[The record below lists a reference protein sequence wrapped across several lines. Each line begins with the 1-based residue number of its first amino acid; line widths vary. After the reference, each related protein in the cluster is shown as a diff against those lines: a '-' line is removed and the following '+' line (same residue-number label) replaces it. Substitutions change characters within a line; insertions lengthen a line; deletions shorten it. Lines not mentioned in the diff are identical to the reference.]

1 MQTPGRTTEP
11 QTPMIPMER
20 RSDVLM
26 TERLQRAT
34 EESKNLERPQTQVLG
49 RIISQMEDMNGAMK
63 DIREQIRADA
73 QAKRKYFREEQK
85 LIKKDSDNL
94 NSVKSSLLVGLR
106 GAGAFLAAGSGA
118 AELQKGNIGGAA
130 QGFGLAGLL
139 MAPEILEFLTGS
151 VINVLA
157 LKGLIG
163 GGKGGATSNI
173 VAGASK
179 TKNPLLLISALAA
192 SLLIPALA
200 KTGQTGDQRR
210 QELATRNITGEQ
222 TINKPDVSRFRTQ
235 LDRFDRI
242 LSGISVDRRKSED
255 TNTIDLNNIERDI
268 KGDKRVEV
276 PKDEKEKNFF
286 DKVKNFF
293 NFNKEE
299 EKEKETAKKEIKTE
313 EDLLS
318 FEGGETNVEVS
329 QKMEGDNI
337 NIEGGNVESNITL
350 TQDLSGDNIFDNR
363 LTNIFES
370 NEELASALLPN
381 SDIKQMGRELNST
394 TTNNVIDLSS
404 DTNESQPQS
413 SGFSGIAAKP
423 ATVFVSTKFTSG
435 GGVIDRF
442 ESATSL
448 RTYGAFS

>member
-1 MQTPGRTTEP
+1 MQTPGRQTEP

-26 TERLQRAT
+26 TERLQRVT
-34 EESKNLERPQTQVLG
+34 EETKNLERPQTQVLG

-63 DIREQIRADA
+63 DMRDQIRSDMI
-73 QAKRKYFREEQK
+73 AKRKYFREEQK
-85 LIKKDSDNL
+85 LLKKDSDNL
-94 NSVKSSLLVGLR
+94 SNVKSGLLMGLR

-173 VAGASK
+173 VRGASK

-192 SLLIPALA
+192 SLLVPALA
-200 KTGQTGDQRR
+200 KSWQTSDQRR
-210 QELATRNITGEQ
+210 QELATKNITGDQ

-242 LSGISVDRRKSED
+242 LSGISVDRKKSED
-255 TNTIDLNNIERDI
+255 TNTINLNNIERDV

-276 PKDEKEKNFF
+276 PKGEKEENFF

-293 NFNKEE
+293 NFNKEKEE
-299 EKEKETAKKEIKTE
+299 EKENKTE
-313 EDLLS
+313 KKSDDISL
-318 FEGGETNVEVS
+318 EGGETNIDVS
-329 QKMEGDNI
+329 QNMEGDNI
-337 NIEGGNVESNITL
+337 NIEGGNIEGSNIAI
-350 TQDLSGDNIFDNR
+350 TQDLSGNNIFEDR
-363 LTNIFES
+363 ITNIFES
-370 NEELASALLPN
+370 NDEVVSASLPN
-381 SDIKQMGRELNST
+381 SDLKQMRNEISST
-394 TTNNVIDLSS
+394 TTNNLIDLSGN
-404 DTNESQPQS
+404 TNESQPAP

>member
-1 MQTPGRTTEP
+1 MQTPGRQTEP

-26 TERLQRAT
+26 TERLQRVT
-34 EESKNLERPQTQVLG
+34 EETKNLERPQTQVLG

-63 DIREQIRADA
+63 DMRDQIRSDMI
-73 QAKRKYFREEQK
+73 AKRKYFREEQK
-85 LIKKDSDNL
+85 LLKKDSDNL
-94 NSVKSSLLVGLR
+94 SNVKSSLLMGLR
-106 GAGAFLAAGSGA
+106 GAGALVSAGSGL

-139 MAPEILEFLTGS
+139 MAPEIVEFLTGS

-157 LKGLIG
+157 LKGIIG

-173 VAGASK
+173 VRGASK

-242 LSGISVDRRKSED
+242 LSGISIDRRKTED
-255 TNTIDLNNIERDI
+255 TIDLDNIERDI
-268 KGDKRVEV
+268 KGDKRLEV
-276 PKDEKEKNFF
+276 PQDEKEGNFF
-286 DKVKNFF
+286 DKIKNFF
-293 NFNKEE
+293 NFNKEKEE
-299 EKEKETAKKEIKTE
+299 EKDNKIEKKSEEI
-313 EDLLS
+313 S
-318 FEGGETNVEVS
+318 FEGGETNIDLS
-329 QKMEGDNI
+329 QNTEGDNI
-337 NIEGGNVESNITL
+337 NIEGANIEGSNIAI
-350 TQDLSGDNIFDNR
+350 TQDLSGNNIFEDR
-363 LTNIFES
+363 ITNIFES
-370 NEELASALLPN
+370 NDEVASASLPN
-381 SDIKQMGRELNST
+381 SDLKQMRNEISST
-394 TTNNVIDLSS
+394 TTNNLIDLSGN
-404 DTNESQPQS
+404 TNESQPAP

-423 ATVFVSTKFTSG
+423 ATVYVSTKFTSG

>member
-1 MQTPGRTTEP
+1 MQTPGRQTEP

-26 TERLQRAT
+26 TERLQKVT
-34 EESKNLERPQTQVLG
+34 EETKNLERPQTQVLG

-63 DIREQIRADA
+63 DMRDQIRSDMI
-73 QAKRKYFREEQK
+73 AKRKYFREEQK
-85 LIKKDSDNL
+85 LLKKDSDNL
-94 NSVKSSLLVGLR
+94 SNVKSGLLMGLR
-106 GAGAFLAAGSGA
+106 GAGAFVSAGSGL

-139 MAPEILEFLTGS
+139 MAPEIVEFLTGS

-157 LKGLIG
+157 LKGIIG

-173 VAGASK
+173 VRGASK

-192 SLLIPALA
+192 SLLVPALA
-200 KTGQTGDQRR
+200 KSGQTSDQRR
-210 QELATRNITGEQ
+210 QELATNVITGEQ

-242 LSGISVDRRKSED
+242 LSGISLDKGKSED
-255 TNTIDLNNIERDI
+255 TIDFDNIGREAK
-268 KGDKRVEV
+268 KGDKRVEILE
-276 PKDEKEKNFF
+276 EKKEISKIPFYDQIKNFF
-286 DKVKNFF
+286 SKKEK
-293 NFNKEE
+293 KEE
-299 EKEKETAKKEIKTE
+299 KVEKVENIDEEIS
-313 EDLLS
+313 L
-318 FEGGETNVEVS
+318 EGGETNIDVA
-329 QKMEGDNI
+329 QNMEGNNF
-337 NIEGGNVESNITL
+337 NIEGVNVEGSNIAI
-350 TQDLSGDNIFDNR
+350 TQDLSGNNIFEDR
-363 LTNIFES
+363 ITNIFES
-370 NEELASALLPN
+370 NDEVASASLPN
-381 SDIKQMGRELNST
+381 SDLKQMRNEISST
-394 TTNNVIDLSS
+394 TTNNLIDLSGN
-404 DTNESQPQS
+404 TNESQPAP

-423 ATVFVSTKFTSG
+423 ATVYVSTKFTSG

>member
-34 EESKNLERPQTQVLG
+34 EETKNLERPQTQVMG

-73 QAKRKYFREEQK
+73 QAKRKYFRDEQK

-139 MAPEILEFLTGS
+139 MAPEIIEFLTGS
-151 VINVLA
+151 VVNVLA

-173 VAGASK
+173 VRGASK

-210 QELATRNITGEQ
+210 QELATKNITGDL

-242 LSGISVDRRKSED
+242 LSGITFDRRKSND
-255 TNTIDLNNIERDI
+255 TNTINLNNIERDV

-276 PKDEKEKNFF
+276 PKNEKEENFF
-286 DKVKNFF
+286 DKIKNFF
-293 NFNKEE
+293 NFNKEKEE
-299 EKEKETAKKEIKTE
+299 EKENKTE
-313 EDLLS
+313 KKSDKISL
-318 FEGGETNVEVS
+318 EGGETNIDMS
-329 QKMEGDNI
+329 QNMEGDNI
-337 NIEGGNVESNITL
+337 NIEGGNIEGSNIAI
-350 TQDLSGDNIFDNR
+350 TQDISGDNIFDNR

-381 SDIKQMGRELNST
+381 SDIKQMGREINST

-404 DTNESQPQS
+404 NTNESQPQP

>member
-1 MQTPGRTTEP
+1 MQTPGRQTEP

-26 TERLQRAT
+26 TERLQRVT
-34 EESKNLERPQTQVLG
+34 EETKNLERPQTQVLG

-63 DIREQIRADA
+63 DMRDQIRSDMI
-73 QAKRKYFREEQK
+73 AKRKYFREEQK
-85 LIKKDSDNL
+85 LLKKDSDNL
-94 NSVKSSLLVGLR
+94 SNVKSGLLMGLR
-106 GAGAFLAAGSGA
+106 GAGALVSAGSGL

-139 MAPEILEFLTGS
+139 MAPEIVEFLTGS

-157 LKGLIG
+157 LKGIIG

-173 VAGASK
+173 VRGASK

-200 KTGQTGDQRR
+200 KSGQTSDQRR
-210 QELATRNITGEQ
+210 QELATNVITGEQ

-242 LSGISVDRRKSED
+242 LSGISLDNGKSED
-255 TNTIDLNNIERDI
+255 TINLDNVEREVK
-268 KGDKRVEV
+268 KGDKRVEISE
-276 PKDEKEKNFF
+276 EKKEISKIPFYDQIKNFF
-286 DKVKNFF
+286 SKKEK
-293 NFNKEE
+293 KEE
-299 EKEKETAKKEIKTE
+299 KVEKIDEEIS
-313 EDLLS
+313 L
-318 FEGGETNVEVS
+318 EGGETNIDVA
-329 QKMEGDNI
+329 QNMEGDNI
-337 NIEGGNVESNITL
+337 NVEGGNIEGSNIAI

-370 NEELASALLPN
+370 NLELASASLPN
-381 SDIKQMGRELNST
+381 SDIKQMGREINST

-404 DTNESQPQS
+404 NTNESQPAP

-423 ATVFVSTKFTSG
+423 ATVYVSTKFTSG

>member
-1 MQTPGRTTEP
+1 MQTPGRQTEP

-26 TERLQRAT
+26 TERLQRVT
-34 EESKNLERPQTQVLG
+34 EETKNLERPQTQVLG
-49 RIISQMEDMNGAMK
+49 RIISQIEDMNGAMK
-63 DIREQIRADA
+63 DMRDQIRSDMI
-73 QAKRKYFREEQK
+73 AKRKYFREEQK
-85 LIKKDSDNL
+85 LLKKDSDNL
-94 NSVKSSLLVGLR
+94 SNVKSSLLMGLR
-106 GAGAFLAAGSGA
+106 GAGALVSAGSGL

-139 MAPEILEFLTGS
+139 MAPEIVEFLTGS

-157 LKGLIG
+157 LKGIIG

-173 VAGASK
+173 VRGASK

-242 LSGISVDRRKSED
+242 LSGISIDRRKTED
-255 TNTIDLNNIERDI
+255 TIDLDNIERDI
-268 KGDKRVEV
+268 KGDKRLEV
-276 PKDEKEKNFF
+276 PQDEKEGNFF
-286 DKVKNFF
+286 DKIKNFF
-293 NFNKEE
+293 NFNKEKEE
-299 EKEKETAKKEIKTE
+299 EKDNKIEKKSEEI
-313 EDLLS
+313 S
-318 FEGGETNVEVS
+318 FEGGETNIDLS
-329 QKMEGDNI
+329 QNTEGDNI
-337 NIEGGNVESNITL
+337 NIEGANIEGSNIAI
-350 TQDLSGDNIFDNR
+350 TQDLSGNNIFEDR
-363 LTNIFES
+363 ITNIFES
-370 NEELASALLPN
+370 NDEVASASLPN
-381 SDIKQMGRELNST
+381 SDLKQMRNEISST
-394 TTNNVIDLSS
+394 TTNNLIDLSGN
-404 DTNESQPQS
+404 TNESQPAP

-423 ATVFVSTKFTSG
+423 ATVYVSTKFTSG

>member
-1 MQTPGRTTEP
+1 MQTPGRQTEP

-106 GAGAFLAAGSGA
+106 GAGAFLAAGSGVS
-118 AELQKGNIGGAA
+118 ELQKGNIGGAA

-139 MAPEILEFLTGS
+139 MAPEIIEFLTGS

-163 GGKGGATSNI
+163 GGRGGATSNI
-173 VAGASK
+173 VSGASK

-210 QELATRNITGEQ
+210 QELATKNITGEQ

-235 LDRFDRI
+235 LNRFDRI
-242 LSGISVDRRKSED
+242 LSGITVDRRKTED
-255 TNTIDLNNIERDI
+255 TIDFSNIERDM
-268 KGDKRVEV
+268 KNDKRVEI
-276 PKDEKEKNFF
+276 PQEEKEGNFF
-286 DKVKNFF
+286 DKIKNFF
-293 NFNKEE
+293 NFNKKEE
-299 EKEKETAKKEIKTE
+299 ENKENKNEKKSDEIS
-313 EDLLS
+313 L
-318 FEGGETNVEVS
+318 EGGETNIEVS
-329 QKMEGDNI
+329 QNMEGDNI
-337 NIEGGNVESNITL
+337 NVEGANIEGSNIAI

-363 LTNIFES
+363 FTNIFES
-370 NEELASALLPN
+370 NEELASASLPN
-381 SDIKQMGRELNST
+381 SDIKQMSREINST
-394 TTNNVIDLSS
+394 TTNNIIDLSS
-404 DTNESQPQS
+404 DTNESQTQS
-413 SGFSGIAAKP
+413 SGFSGVAAKP

>member
-1 MQTPGRTTEP
+1 MQTPGRQTEP

-26 TERLQRAT
+26 TERLQRVT
-34 EESKNLERPQTQVLG
+34 EETKNLERPQTQVLG

-63 DIREQIRADA
+63 DMRDQIRSDMI
-73 QAKRKYFREEQK
+73 AKRKYFREEQK
-85 LIKKDSDNL
+85 LLKKDSDNL
-94 NSVKSSLLVGLR
+94 SNVKSGLLMGLR

-173 VAGASK
+173 VRGASK

-192 SLLIPALA
+192 SLLVPALA
-200 KTGQTGDQRR
+200 KSGQTSDQRR
-210 QELATRNITGEQ
+210 QELATKNITGDQ

-242 LSGISVDRRKSED
+242 LSGISVDRKKSED
-255 TNTIDLNNIERDI
+255 TNTINLNNIERDV

-276 PKDEKEKNFF
+276 PKGEKEENFF

-293 NFNKEE
+293 NFNKEKEE
-299 EKEKETAKKEIKTE
+299 EKENKTE
-313 EDLLS
+313 KKSDDISL
-318 FEGGETNVEVS
+318 EGGETNIDVS
-329 QKMEGDNI
+329 QNMEGDNI
-337 NIEGGNVESNITL
+337 NIEGGNIEGSNIAI
-350 TQDLSGDNIFDNR
+350 TQDLSGNNIFEDR
-363 LTNIFES
+363 ITNIFES
-370 NEELASALLPN
+370 NDEVVSASLPN
-381 SDIKQMGRELNST
+381 SDLKQMRNEISST
-394 TTNNVIDLSS
+394 TTNNLIDLSGN
-404 DTNESQPQS
+404 TNESQPAP

>member
-34 EESKNLERPQTQVLG
+34 EESKNLERPQTQVMG

-73 QAKRKYFREEQK
+73 QAKRKYFRDEQK

-173 VAGASK
+173 VAGVSK

-276 PKDEKEKNFF
+276 PPEEKEGGFF

-293 NFNKEE
+293 NFNKEKEE
-299 EKEKETAKKEIKTE
+299 EKENKTE
-313 EDLLS
+313 KKNDEISL
-318 FEGGETNVEVS
+318 EGSETNIDMS
-329 QKMEGDNI
+329 QNMEGDNI
-337 NIEGGNVESNITL
+337 NIEGGNIEGSNIAI

>member
-1 MQTPGRTTEP
+1 MQTPGRQTEP

-26 TERLQRAT
+26 TERLQKAT

-73 QAKRKYFREEQK
+73 QAKRKYFRDEQK
-85 LIKKDSDNL
+85 LLKKDSDNL
-94 NSVKSSLLVGLR
+94 NNVKSSLLVGLR

-163 GGKGGATSNI
+163 GGKGGATSN
-173 VAGASK
+173 VVSGASK
-179 TKNPLLLISALAA
+179 TRNPLLLISALAA

-242 LSGISVDRRKSED
+242 LSGISIDRRKTED
-255 TNTIDLNNIERDI
+255 TIDLNNIERDI
-268 KGDKRVEV
+268 KGDKRLEV
-276 PKDEKEKNFF
+276 PQDEKEGNFF
-286 DKVKNFF
+286 DKIKNFF
-293 NFNKEE
+293 NFNKEKEE
-299 EKEKETAKKEIKTE
+299 EKDNKIEKKSEEI
-313 EDLLS
+313 S
-318 FEGGETNVEVS
+318 FEGGETNIDLS
-329 QKMEGDNI
+329 QNTEGDNI
-337 NIEGGNVESNITL
+337 NIEGANIEGSNIAI
-350 TQDLSGDNIFDNR
+350 TQDLSGNNIFEDR
-363 LTNIFES
+363 ITNIFES
-370 NEELASALLPN
+370 NDEVASASLPN
-381 SDIKQMGRELNST
+381 SDLKQMRNEISST
-394 TTNNVIDLSS
+394 TTNNLIDLSGN
-404 DTNESQPQS
+404 TNESQPAP

-423 ATVFVSTKFTSG
+423 ATVYVSTKFTSG